1 MPHLPTVTYS
11 PFDQMVSAVKPGA
24 GTVYFTYGSSGQRVR
39 KVWEETAAIKHERI
53 YLGAYEIFRKRVS
66 GTVNLERQTLHVND
80 GAQRIAMVETKTI
93 DTSAPGST
101 GVEMRRFQLGNH
113 LGSTMLE
120 VDETGQIISYEEYH
134 PYGTS
139 AYRASNG
146 SVDVSA
152 RRYRYTG
159 KERDEET
166 GLYYNGAR
174 YLAAWLGRWT
184 SADPIGIGADGPGIY
199 NYTRGSPVNYTDP
212 SGHQGLPTFRIRPP
226 RIQDTWVGKL
236 FTAAAEGA
244 EEIHEDKQ
252 ANIERGTAQIEAESS
267 ASGGDTS
274 EAVTGLKLFLMRR
287 GNDIIYYPGT
297 FYEMVAGTKASHEKG
312 GVSQVA
318 LDVVSAPKKELD
330 QAVDAAHTGDWR
342 SLVEHGLNFTAD
354 VVSSVLGARAG
365 AAAGPSLP
373 TRSMALAG
381 GGVLSGVG
389 VGEAVA
395 MTGSTLGGLGAG
407 LLAASTGDPPG
418 GAGGGGSDTP
428 AAAPAEAPPAANPH
442 RVFSGYKQIPGLP
455 SSFKNAVDGVVKVAV
470 NNAEKLESLRSVKPG
485 EWKKVYR
492 DIIGPG
498 GRASVHYFEH
508 SSGTIAD
515 PSMRVGWSNKSS
527 KVPK

>member
-1 MPHLPTVTYS
+1 M
-11 PFDQMVSAVKPGA
+11 
-24 GTVYFTYGSSGQRVR
+24 
-39 KVWEETAAIKHERI
+39 
-53 YLGAYEIFRKRVS
+53 
-66 GTVNLERQTLHVND
+66 
-80 GAQRIAMVETKTI
+80 
-93 DTSAPGST
+93 
-101 GVEMRRFQLGNH
+101 
-113 LGSTMLE
+113 
-120 VDETGQIISYEEYH
+120 ETGLSETQRGAPRPLATRTPLGPHRRHQNGRQRLAALGDVVVPARQQRRRRGAPVAPRLALAARGLRRDDRAPAPTTRSTTTIWRASVFSCPIPRSPEENAHQEILYEEYH
-134 PYGTS
+134 PHGTS
-139 AYRASNG
+139 AYRSSNG

-184 SADPIGIGADGPGIY
+184 SADPVGIGADGPGLY
-199 NYTRGSPVNYTDP
+199 NYTRGSPVKYTDP